1 MTDKGAFSF
10 GVLELSPGN
19 PQFPVLPT
27 GPLQGTIADPMLIG
41 ASLTFEKGIVV
52 TLAERSATKKNLFAD
67 WFLDTTWVSPVPV
80 EFGNITATKT
90 RQVILHNTRRS
101 SVQLTAIDVSAIPGL
116 TVISALPPIPID
128 SYSSITVTFEITTT
142 GDAVIDDEVIF
153 TVDGGEIF
161 VRFTG
166 RRLIIYNTLPQKPI
180 KETIA
185 FLTDRMIAVNG
196 VEQVMELRQLPRSTI
211 RLVERF
217 TDNVRRSSQ
226 LNVINAAGFL
236 RVGIQL
242 WFQARELT
250 AAAAAVDVIV
260 QISTLDMEIS
270 IAQEMSF
277 VTPAGIATNALTVLS
292 FDPTSITLESPVGIV
307 LPLGTVGMPVKYG
320 FIAPK
325 GRISTWP
332 INAEDVTLDFTIIEY
347 RDIAALNLA
356 YFDTHP
362 LDPLLPVMI
371 QPLFISGGNRPG
383 LLEQTLDILD
393 SRTGD
398 IASRRN
404 ESLARPGLDVLVHL
418 ETLADQ
424 HAWRQFLYYVRGSW
438 RPFYI
443 PSGTNDLPL
452 GVDFTLGGNT
462 LQILN
467 QGLEE
472 VDTAS
477 APRRDLKIT
486 IASGASAGDYIR
498 RITDVT
504 DAGPNETVTIDSVIP
519 GAGTVPIADV
529 KISWLYLVRIENDTA
544 TFRHLRTGNA
554 ELRFRVQGV
563 IAL

>member
-1 MTDKGAFSF
+1 MADKGAFSL
-10 GVLELSPGN
+10 GVLEFSPGN

-27 GPLQGTIADPMLIG
+27 GPLQGTLDNFYSA
-41 ASLTFEKGIVV
+41 ASLTFEKGVVV
-52 TLAERSATKKNLFAD
+52 TLAERSATKKDLFAD
-67 WFLDTTWVSPVPV
+67 WYLGTTWVSPVPV

-90 RQVILHNTRRS
+90 RDVILHNTRRN

-116 TVISALPPIPID
+116 TVISAGPPIPIP
-128 SYSSITVTFEITTT
+128 SYSSITVTFQVTLA
-142 GDAVIDDEVIF
+142 GDAVIDDDVIF
-153 TVDGGEIF
+153 TVDGGDIA

-185 FLTDRMIAVNG
+185 FMTDRMFSLNG
-196 VEQVMELRQLPRSTI
+196 IEQVMELRQLPRSTI
-211 RLVERF
+211 RIVERF

-242 WFQARELT
+242 WFQAREIT
-250 AAAAAVDVIV
+250 QAAAAIDTVI
-260 QISTLDMEIS
+260 QIPTADMEI
-270 IAQEMSF
+270 AVGQELSF
-277 VTPAGIATNALTVLS
+277 VTPA
-292 FDPTSITLESPVGIV
+292 SITSNAITVFSFTPTEVVLESPIGIV
-307 LPLGTVGMPVKYG
+307 LPLGSVGMPVKYG
-320 FIAPK
+320 FMRPK
-325 GRISTWP
+325 GTINTWA
-332 INAEDVTLDFTIIEY
+332 INAEDLTLDFTIIEY
-347 RDIAALNLA
+347 RDIAALDLA

-362 LDPLLPVMI
+362 IDTTLPVMI
-371 QPLFISGGNRPG
+371 QPLFFQGSTRSG
-383 LLEQTLDILD
+383 LIEQTLDVLD

-404 ESLARPGLDVLVHL
+404 EPLARPGLDVLVHL

-424 HAWRQFLYYVRGSW
+424 MAWRRFLYYIRGSW
-438 RPFYI
+438 LPFYI

-462 LQILN
+462 LQIVN
-467 QGLEE
+467 QGLRE
-472 VDTAS
+472 VDTTL
-477 APRRDLKIT
+477 APRRDLKLT
-486 IASGASAGDYIR
+486 IEGVDYVR
-498 RITDVT
+498 RITNVA

-519 GAGTVPIADV
+519 GVGTVPAADV
-529 KISWLYLVRIENDTA
+529 RISWLYLVRLENDTA

-563 IAL
+563 IAT

>member
-1 MTDKGAFSF
+1 MADKGAFSL
-10 GVLELSPGN
+10 GVLEFSPGN

-27 GPLQGTIADPMLIG
+27 GPLQGTIAVPFSA
-41 ASLTFEKGIVV
+41 ASLTFAKGVVV
-52 TLAERSATKKNLFAD
+52 TLAERSATKKDLFAD
-67 WFLDTTWVSPVPV
+67 WYLGTTWVSPVPV

-101 SVQLTAIDVSAIPGL
+101 SVDLTAIDVSAIPGL
-116 TVISALPPIPID
+116 SVISGLPPITID
-128 SYSSITVTFEITTT
+128 SYSSITVTFQVTTE
-142 GDAVIDDEVIF
+142 GDAVIDDNVIF
-153 TVDGGEIF
+153 TVDGGDIA

-180 KETIA
+180 RETIA
-185 FLTDRMIAVNG
+185 FLTDRMIALNG
-196 VEQVMELRQLPRSTI
+196 IEQVMELRQLPRSTI

-226 LNVINAAGFL
+226 LNVIHAAGFL

-242 WFQARELT
+242 WFQARPIDV
-250 AAAAAVDVIV
+250 AAAAIDTVV
-260 QISTLDMEIS
+260 QVSTLDMEIS
-270 IAQEMSF
+270 TAQEISF
-277 VTPAGIATNALTVLS
+277 VTPQGIPTNAITVDS
-292 FDPTSITLESPVGIV
+292 FTPTDVTLESPVGIE
-307 LPLGTVGMPVKYG
+307 LPLGTVMMPVKYG
-320 FIAPK
+320 FLKPK
-325 GRISTWP
+325 GNVNTFA

-362 LDPLLPVMI
+362 IDTLLPVMI
-371 QPLFISGGNRPG
+371 QPLFFPGSSRLG

-393 SRTGD
+393 SATGD

-404 ESLARPGLDVLVHL
+404 EPLARPGVDVLVHL
-418 ETLADQ
+418 ESLADV

-443 PSGTNDLPL
+443 PSGTDDLPL
-452 GVDFTLGGNT
+452 GVDLTLGGNT
-462 LQILN
+462 FAIVN

-472 VDTAS
+472 VDTTS
-477 APRRDLKIT
+477 APRRDLKI
-486 IASGASAGDYIR
+486 IVAGEGTFIR
-498 RITDVT
+498 RITSVT
-504 DAGPNETVTIDSVIP
+504 DAGPNETVTVDSIIP
-519 GAGTVPIADV
+519 GAGIIPLADV
-529 KISWLYLVRIENDTA
+529 KVEWLNLVRIENDTA
-544 TFRHLRTGNA
+544 TFRHLRTGKA

>member
-1 MTDKGAFSF
+1 MADKGAFSL
-10 GVLELSPGN
+10 GVLEFSPGN

-27 GPLQGTIADPMLIG
+27 GPLQGTLDNFYSA
-41 ASLTFEKGIVV
+41 ASLTFEKGTVV
-52 TLAERSATKKNLFAD
+52 TLAERSATPKDLFAG
-67 WFLDTTWVSPVPV
+67 WFLGTTWVSPVPV

-116 TVISALPPIPID
+116 SVISALPPIAIP
-128 SYSSITVTFEITTT
+128 SYSSITVTLQVTTT
-142 GDAVIDDEVIF
+142 GDAVIDDEIIF
-153 TVDGGEIF
+153 TVDGGDIA
-161 VRFTG
+161 VRVTG

-185 FLTDRMIAVNG
+185 FMTDRMTALNG
-196 VEQVMELRQLPRSTI
+196 IEQVMELRQLPRSTI

-242 WFQARELT
+242 WFQARQIT
-250 AAAAAVDVIV
+250 QAAVAIDTVI
-260 QISTLDMEIS
+260 QISTDDMEI
-270 IAQEMSF
+270 AVGQELSF
-277 VTPAGIATNALTVLS
+277 VTPAGIASNAITVDS
-292 FDPTSITLESPVGIV
+292 FTPTAVTLESPIGII
-307 LPLGTVGMPVKYG
+307 LPLGSQGMPVKYG
-320 FIAPK
+320 FLRPK
-325 GRISTWP
+325 GTINTWA
-332 INAEDVTLDFTIIEY
+332 INAEDLSLDFTVIEY
-347 RDIAALNLA
+347 RDIAELDLA

-362 LDPLLPVMI
+362 IDTTLPVMI
-371 QPLFISGGNRPG
+371 QPLFFPG
-383 LLEQTLDILD
+383 STRAGLIEQTLDVLD

-404 ESLARPGLDVLVHL
+404 EGLARPALDVLVHL
-418 ETLADQ
+418 ESLADA
-424 HAWRQFLYYVRGSW
+424 HAWRKFLYYIRGSW

-462 LQILN
+462 FSIIN

-472 VDTAS
+472 VDTTL
-477 APRRDLKIT
+477 APRRDLKLT
-486 IASGASAGDYIR
+486 IEGVDYIR
-498 RITDVT
+498 RITSVA

-519 GAGTVPIADV
+519 GVGTVPAADV
-529 KISWLYLVRIENDTA
+529 RISWLYLVRLENDTA
-544 TFRHLRTGNA
+544 TFRHLRIGNA

-563 IAL
+563 IAT

>member
-1 MTDKGAFSF
+1 MADKGAFSL
-10 GVLELSPGN
+10 GVLEFSPGN

-27 GPLQGTIADPMLIG
+27 GPLQGTLDIFYSA
-41 ASLTFEKGIVV
+41 ASLTFERGTVV

-67 WFLDTTWVSPVPV
+67 WYLDTTWVSPVPV

-101 SVQLTAIDVSAIPGL
+101 SVNLTAIDVSAIPGL
-116 TVISALPPIPID
+116 TVISALPPIPIA
-128 SYSSITVTFEITTT
+128 SYSSITVTFEVTTT

-153 TVDGGEIF
+153 TVDGGDIA

-185 FLTDRMIAVNG
+185 FMTDRMTALNG
-196 VEQVMELRQLPRSTI
+196 IEQVMELRQLPRSTI

-226 LNVINAAGFL
+226 INVINAAGFL

-242 WFQARELT
+242 WFEARPIT
-250 AAAAAVDVIV
+250 QAAAAIDTVI
-260 QISTLDMEIS
+260 QISTLDMEI
-270 IAQEMSF
+270 AVGQELSF
-277 VTPAGIATNALTVLS
+277 VTPANIASDAITVDS
-292 FDPTSITLESPVGIV
+292 FTPTAVTLESPIGII

-320 FIAPK
+320 FLRPK
-325 GRISTWP
+325 GTVNTWA
-332 INAEDVTLDFTIIEY
+332 INAEDLTLDFTVIEY

-362 LDPLLPVMI
+362 IDTTLPVMI
-371 QPLFISGGNRPG
+371 QPLFFQGGTRSG
-383 LLEQTLDILD
+383 LIEQTLDVLD

-404 ESLARPGLDVLVHL
+404 EALARPGLDVLVHL
-418 ETLADQ
+418 ESLADA

-443 PSGTNDLPL
+443 PSGTPDLPL

-462 LQILN
+462 IQIVN

-472 VDTAS
+472 VDTSS

-486 IASGASAGDYIR
+486 IAGVDYIR
-498 RITDVT
+498 RITAVA

-519 GAGTVPIADV
+519 GVGTVPAADV

-563 IAL
+563 IAT